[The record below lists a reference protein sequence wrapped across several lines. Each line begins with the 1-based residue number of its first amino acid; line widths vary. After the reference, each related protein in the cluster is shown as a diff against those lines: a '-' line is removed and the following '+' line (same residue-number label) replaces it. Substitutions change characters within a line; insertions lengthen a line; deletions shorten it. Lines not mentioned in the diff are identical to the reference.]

1 MYVICRNSM
10 LLFCVRENKAG
21 GIISEKEDS
30 EEKKTEWLI
39 KHLSALSQTFREKLE
54 MNKIKSTRAAVSNH
68 FFVLTHP
75 PNIEIENSVPPERF

>member
-68 FFVLTHP
+68 FLCSRIPQTLK
-75 PNIEIENSVPPERF
+75 